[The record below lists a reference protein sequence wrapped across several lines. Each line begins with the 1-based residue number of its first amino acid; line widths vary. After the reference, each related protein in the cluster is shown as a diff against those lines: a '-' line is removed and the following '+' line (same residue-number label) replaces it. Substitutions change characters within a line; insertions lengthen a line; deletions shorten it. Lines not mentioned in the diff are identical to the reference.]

1 MAISQI
7 EEKIL
12 GKLAKQTETSN
23 PLLAANLYQVLG
35 LSILLSQKLYRAKK
49 LRKLDT
55 TRDTKS
61 LQLYH
66 QIIWL
71 AREGLSIT

>member
-12 GKLAKQTETSN
+12 GKLARQTEASN
-23 PLLAANLYQVLG
+23 PLLAANLYQILG

-71 AREGLSIT
+71 AREGSTLR

>member
-12 GKLAKQTETSN
+12 GKLAKQTEASN
-23 PLLAANLYQVLG
+23 SHLAANLYQVLG

-49 LRKLDT
+49 LRKLDS
-55 TRDTKS
+55 TRVT
-61 LQLYH
+61 
-66 QIIWL
+66 
-71 AREGLSIT
+71 

>member
-66 QIIWL
+66 QII
-71 AREGLSIT
+71 